1 MKVISREGNLMEY
14 DSSKIFRAIK
24 KAFNAC
30 NQNVDDKVIWE
41 IVNEI
46 SIWNEITVED
56 IQDQVMEVLRDYG
69 YSYVADEY
77 LIYKYKH
84 AQARQLA
91 ESKQKFI
98 NNYKEASNTA
108 NATIDDNSNVGN
120 KNIGILNAE
129 GHKEENILV
138 NRAMVVNKLKQL
150 FPDFLHKS
158 YYQDLRHHIIYKHD
172 ESSFMGAVAP
182 YCCSI
187 SMYPFLNNGIKGIG
201 GLSAKPK
208 NLDSFCGMFVNL
220 MFAIA
225 GQFAGA
231 VATPEFLMYFDYF
244 CRKEWGD
251 NYYEN
256 PDLVVTINTVRE
268 MTIRKKIRQY
278 FQQVIYSVNQPAAAR
293 GMQSV
298 FWNIAYFDKP
308 FFEAMFENF
317 VFPDFTSPK
326 WESLKWLQKE
336 FMQWFN
342 EERLKCLLTFPV
354 ESYALIYK
362 DGEFVDKDSAEL
374 VIDEYSKGHSFF
386 TYISD
391 TADSLSSCCRLK
403 NKVNGKEFNFTNG
416 NMGVET
422 GSKSVITLNLNR
434 IIQDCCKIYGIVPD
448 NWIDNVSNIKNYLNN
463 ILERVYKYHI
473 AYNECLW
480 DMYDAKL
487 LPAYTEGFISLN
499 KQYLTIGINGLN
511 QAAEFLGVTC
521 NDNPE
526 YQKFCQTIFGT
537 IKEANTSHNGEFNGH
552 KLSFNTECIPAES
565 LAIKNYNW
573 DKQDNYWVPEDTNL
587 YASYI
592 FKPND
597 ESVSILEKIRLHG
610 SNYIG
615 DYLDGGSAAH
625 LNLSEHLSKEQYRKL
640 LNVAAENGCQYFT
653 FNIPNTEC
661 GDCGFIAKYPFDKC
675 PKCGSTKVYLWD
687 RIIGYLT
694 KIANWSDGRQK
705 EQKTRV
711 YAKDIY

>member
-14 DSSKIFRAIK
+14 DSSKIFKAIK

-30 NQNVDDKVIWE
+30 NQNVDDKVIWK

-46 SIWNEITVED
+46 SIWDEITVED

-77 LIYKYKH
+77 LIYKHKH

-91 ESKQKFI
+91 ESKQEFI

-150 FPDFLHKS
+150 FPDFPHKS

-362 DGEFVDKDSAEL
+362 NGEFSDKDSAEL

-416 NMGVET
+416 NMGV
-422 GSKSVITLNLNR
+422 N
-434 IIQDCCKIYGIVPD
+434 
-448 NWIDNVSNIKNYLNN
+448 
-463 ILERVYKYHI
+463 
-473 AYNECLW
+473 
-480 DMYDAKL
+480 
-487 LPAYTEGFISLN
+487 
-499 KQYLTIGINGLN
+499 
-511 QAAEFLGVTC
+511 
-521 NDNPE
+521 
-526 YQKFCQTIFGT
+526 
-537 IKEANTSHNGEFNGH
+537 
-552 KLSFNTECIPAES
+552 
-565 LAIKNYNW
+565 
-573 DKQDNYWVPEDTNL
+573 
-587 YASYI
+587 
-592 FKPND
+592 
-597 ESVSILEKIRLHG
+597 
-610 SNYIG
+610 
-615 DYLDGGSAAH
+615 
-625 LNLSEHLSKEQYRKL
+625 
-640 LNVAAENGCQYFT
+640 
-653 FNIPNTEC
+653 
-661 GDCGFIAKYPFDKC
+661 
-675 PKCGSTKVYLWD
+675 
-687 RIIGYLT
+687 
-694 KIANWSDGRQK
+694 
-705 EQKTRV
+705 
-711 YAKDIY
+711 